1 MSQEHAGFQEALDTA
16 LPLLQEMKKG
26 LGKKPSAPKS
36 SLERLAAAG
45 ASAGIAALRPAITA
59 AAKATAPEA
68 KPSKAATVAAKAP
81 GPEGDSSV
89 DPVKYPPPAVSAAK
103 PLTSPHADDGRLAKL
118 EALKKEILA
127 CTRCPHL
134 VTSRTQVVYGV
145 GNPFSE
151 LLFVGEAPGE
161 EEDLRG
167 EPFIGKAG
175 QLLTKIIG
183 AMEYTREEIFIANV
197 LKCRP
202 DMPAGETGNR
212 KPKPA
217 EMATCLPW
225 LTRQI
230 ELIQPKVIV
239 ALGATAVE
247 GLLGEP
253 RTMRDVRGKWLDYR
267 GVPLMPTYHPAYL
280 LRNQTLAEKRKVW
293 EDMLLVLGKLGRPVS
308 DRQRGYFLSRG

>member
-1 MSQEHAGFQEALDTA
+1 MSSENSNSRDVGFSEALEAT
-16 LPLLQEMKKG
+16 LPILLRMKKT
-26 LGKKPSAPKS
+26 LRNQPKATKA
-36 SLERLAAAG
+36 SLERL
-45 ASAGIAALRPAITA
+45 SAISAPAQTLKSIAQ
-59 AAKATAPEA
+59 
-68 KPSKAATVAAKAP
+68 KAP
-81 GPEGDSSV
+81 PMSPKKTASQH
-89 DPVKYPPPAVSAAK
+89 PAGQ
-103 PLTSPHADDGRLAKL
+103 TDDGRLAKL
-118 EALKKEILA
+118 DELRKNILS
-127 CTRCPHL
+127 CTRCPNL
-134 VTSRTQVVYGV
+134 VASRTQVVYGV
-145 GNPFSE
+145 GNPFAE

-202 DMPAGETGNR
+202 DMPAGESGNR

-225 LTRQI
+225 LTQQI
-230 ELIQPKVIV
+230 ELIRPKVIV
-239 ALGATAVE
+239 ALGLTAVE

-253 RTMRDVRGKWLDYR
+253 RTMRDVRGKWLDYH

-293 EDMLLVLGKLGRPVS
+293 EDMLLVLGKLGRPIS
-308 DRQRGYFLSRG
+308 EKQRGYFLEKA

>member
-1 MSQEHAGFQEALDTA
+1 MSQEQAGFQQALDAA
-16 LPLLQEMKKG
+16 LPILQGMKKS
-26 LGKKPSAPKS
+26 LRKQPSAS
-36 SLERLAAAG
+36 LASLERL
-45 ASAGIAALRPAITA
+45 SA
-59 AAKATAPEA
+59 
-68 KPSKAATVAAKAP
+68 
-81 GPEGDSSV
+81 V
-89 DPVKYPPPAVSAAK
+89 DPVKYPPAPVTPAAPRIIPTPK
-103 PLTSPHADDGRLAKL
+103 DDGRLAKL
-118 EALKKEILA
+118 EELKGKILA
-127 CTRCPHL
+127 CTRCPNL
-134 VTSRTQVVYGV
+134 VASRTQVVYGV
-145 GNPFSE
+145 GNPFAE

-183 AMEYTREEIFIANV
+183 AMEFSREEIFIANV

-202 DMPAGETGNR
+202 DMPDGESGNR

-225 LTRQI
+225 LTEQI
-230 ELIQPKVIV
+230 GLIKPKVIV
-239 ALGATAVE
+239 ALGLTAVE

-253 RTMRDVRGKWLDYR
+253 RTMRDVRGKWLDYH

-293 EDMLLVLGKLGRPVS
+293 EDMLLVLENLGRPIS
-308 DRQRGYFLSRG
+308 AKQRGYFLEKAQ

>member
-1 MSQEHAGFQEALDTA
+1 MSQEQAGFQQALDAA
-16 LPLLQEMKKG
+16 LPILQGMKKS
-26 LGKKPSAPKS
+26 LRKQPSATHA
-36 SLERLAAAG
+36 SLERL
-45 ASAGIAALRPAITA
+45 SA
-59 AAKATAPEA
+59 
-68 KPSKAATVAAKAP
+68 
-81 GPEGDSSV
+81 V
-89 DPVKYPPPAVSAAK
+89 DPVKYPPAPATPAA
-103 PLTSPHADDGRLAKL
+103 PRILSTPTDDGRLAKL
-118 EALKKEILA
+118 EALKGKILA
-127 CTRCPHL
+127 CTRCPNL
-134 VTSRTQVVYGV
+134 VASRTQVVYGV
-145 GNPFSE
+145 GNPFAE

-183 AMEYTREEIFIANV
+183 AMEFSREEIFIANV

-202 DMPAGETGNR
+202 DMPDGESGNR

-225 LTRQI
+225 LTEQI
-230 ELIQPKVIV
+230 GLIKPKVIV
-239 ALGATAVE
+239 ALGLTAVE

-253 RTMRDVRGKWLDYR
+253 RTMRDVRGKWLDYH

-293 EDMLLVLGKLGRPVS
+293 EDMLLVLENLGRPIS
-308 DRQRGYFLSRG
+308 AKQRGYFLEKGQ

>member
-1 MSQEHAGFQEALDTA
+1 MSPMSSDHPARPDFSQALDAVLPILQDMKKSLRATPVASRASLDRLVSLPDSFTKGDPARPAAAVSSATITPAATQAPHAG
-16 LPLLQEMKKG
+16 
-26 LGKKPSAPKS
+26 
-36 SLERLAAAG
+36 
-45 ASAGIAALRPAITA
+45 
-59 AAKATAPEA
+59 
-68 KPSKAATVAAKAP
+68 
-81 GPEGDSSV
+81 
-89 DPVKYPPPAVSAAK
+89 
-103 PLTSPHADDGRLAKL
+103 DDGRLPKL
-118 EALKKEILA
+118 AELKTKILA

-134 VTSRTQVVYGV
+134 VKSRTQVVYGV

-167 EPFIGKAG
+167 EPFVGKAG

-183 AMEYTREEIFIANV
+183 AMEYTREQVFIANV

-202 DMPAGETGNR
+202 DMPGGEAGNR

-225 LTRQI
+225 LREQI
-230 ELIQPKVIV
+230 ALIRPKVIV
-239 ALGATAVE
+239 ALGLTAVE

-253 RTMRDVRGKWLDYR
+253 RTMREVRGKWLDYD

-280 LRNQTLAEKRKVW
+280 LRNQTMAEKRKVW
-293 EDMLLVLGKLGRPVS
+293 EDMLLVLEKLGRPVS
-308 DRQRGYFLSRG
+308 ARQRGYFLEKGQ

>member
-1 MSQEHAGFQEALDTA
+1 MSANPDAFQEALEAT
-16 LPLLQEMKKG
+16 LPILQSMTKN
-26 LGKKPSAPKS
+26 LRPKPKATRT
-36 SLERLAAAG
+36 SLENLKASLPSSFEKPIETAG
-45 ASAGIAALRPAITA
+45 DRHKTPQPVIPITSD
-59 AAKATAPEA
+59 K
-68 KPSKAATVAAKAP
+68 
-81 GPEGDSSV
+81 
-89 DPVKYPPPAVSAAK
+89 
-103 PLTSPHADDGRLAKL
+103 DDGRLGKL
-118 EALKKEILA
+118 EILKKSILT
-127 CTRCPHL
+127 CKRCPHL
-134 VTSRTQVVYGV
+134 VASRTQVVYGV
-145 GNPFSE
+145 GNPYAE

-183 AMEYTREEIFIANV
+183 AMEYTREDIFIANI

-202 DMPAGETGNR
+202 DMPVGESGNR

-225 LTRQI
+225 LTQQI
-230 ELIQPKVIV
+230 ELIKPKVIV
-239 ALGATAVE
+239 ALGLTAVE

-253 RTMRDVRGKWLDYR
+253 CTMRDIRGKWLDYH

-293 EDMLLVLGKLGRPVS
+293 EDMLLVLEKLGRPIS
-308 DRQRGYFLSRG
+308 AKQQGYFLEKA

>member
-1 MSQEHAGFQEALDTA
+1 MSAMNCDRPGLPQELDQALDA
-16 LPLLQEMKKG
+16 VLPILNDMKKSLRATPVASRAALDQLFSLPDSFIKKDPAATPSSAPASG
-26 LGKKPSAPKS
+26 KPS
-36 SLERLAAAG
+36 
-45 ASAGIAALRPAITA
+45 
-59 AAKATAPEA
+59 
-68 KPSKAATVAAKAP
+68 P
-81 GPEGDSSV
+81 G
-89 DPVKYPPPAVSAAK
+89 
-103 PLTSPHADDGRLAKL
+103 DDGRLAKL
-118 EALKKEILA
+118 AELKTKILA
-127 CTRCPHL
+127 CTNCTHL

-167 EPFIGKAG
+167 EPFVGKAG
-175 QLLTKIIG
+175 QLLTRIIG

-202 DMPAGETGNR
+202 DMPAGEAGNR

-225 LTRQI
+225 LRDQI
-230 ELIQPKVIV
+230 DLIKPKVIV
-239 ALGATAVE
+239 ALGLTAVE

-253 RTMRDVRGKWLDYR
+253 RTMRDVRGKWLDYH

-280 LRNQTLAEKRKVW
+280 LRNQTMAEKRKVW
-293 EDMLLVLGKLGRPVS
+293 EDMLLVLEKLGRPIS
-308 DRQRGYFLSRG
+308 AKQRGYFLEKA

>member
-1 MSQEHAGFQEALDTA
+1 MSAMSSDRPGLPQAFDEALDA
-16 LPLLQEMKKG
+16 VLPILNDMKKS
-26 LGKKPSAPKS
+26 LRATPVASRAALDQLFSLPDSFLKKDPASPLVPIAPGAATAPAAATAPSPASKA
-36 SLERLAAAG
+36 AAAG
-45 ASAGIAALRPAITA
+45 
-59 AAKATAPEA
+59 
-68 KPSKAATVAAKAP
+68 
-81 GPEGDSSV
+81 
-89 DPVKYPPPAVSAAK
+89 
-103 PLTSPHADDGRLAKL
+103 DDGRLAKL
-118 EALKKEILA
+118 AELKTKIIA

-134 VTSRTQVVYGV
+134 VKSRTQVVYGV

-167 EPFIGKAG
+167 EPFVGKAG
-175 QLLTKIIG
+175 QLLTRIIG

-202 DMPAGETGNR
+202 DMPAGEAGNR

-225 LTRQI
+225 LREQI
-230 ELIQPKVIV
+230 NLIKPKVIV
-239 ALGATAVE
+239 ALGLTAVE

-253 RTMRDVRGKWLDYR
+253 RTMREVRGKWLDYH

-280 LRNQTLAEKRKVW
+280 LRNQTMAEKRKVW
-293 EDMLLVLGKLGRPVS
+293 EDMLMVLEKLGRPIS
-308 DRQRGYFLSRG
+308 AKQRGYFLEKA

>member
-1 MSQEHAGFQEALDTA
+1 MSTTPDGFQEALDAT
-16 LPLLQEMKKG
+16 LPILQSMTKN
-26 LGKKPSAPKS
+26 LRAKPKATKT
-36 SLERLAAAG
+36 SLENLKASLPPSFEKPTTPAEETNNSAEQIKHVKPAA
-45 ASAGIAALRPAITA
+45 
-59 AAKATAPEA
+59 
-68 KPSKAATVAAKAP
+68 
-81 GPEGDSSV
+81 
-89 DPVKYPPPAVSAAK
+89 PVVSGK
-103 PLTSPHADDGRLAKL
+103 DDGRLAKL
-118 EALKKEILA
+118 EVLKKNILS

-145 GNPFSE
+145 GNPFAE

-175 QLLTKIIG
+175 QLLTKIIS
-183 AMEYTREEIFIANV
+183 AMEYTREDIFIANV

-202 DMPAGETGNR
+202 DMPEGESGNR

-225 LTRQI
+225 LTQQI
-230 ELIQPKVIV
+230 ELIKPKVIV
-239 ALGATAVE
+239 ALGLTAVE
-247 GLLGEP
+247 GLLGETC
-253 RTMRDVRGKWLDYR
+253 TMRDVRGKWLEYH

-293 EDMLLVLGKLGRPVS
+293 EDMLLVLEQLGRPIS
-308 DRQRGYFLSRG
+308 TKQRGYFLEKA

>member
-1 MSQEHAGFQEALDTA
+1 MKRSLRKQPTA
-16 LPLLQEMKKG
+16 SL
-26 LGKKPSAPKS
+26 A
-36 SLERLAAAG
+36 SLERL
-45 ASAGIAALRPAITA
+45 
-59 AAKATAPEA
+59 
-68 KPSKAATVAAKAP
+68 
-81 GPEGDSSV
+81 SSI
-89 DPVKYPPPAVSAAK
+89 DPVKYPPAGPAAPAAPAPRSAPAN
-103 PLTSPHADDGRLAKL
+103 ADDGRIAKL
-118 EALKKEILA
+118 EELKGKILA
-127 CTRCPHL
+127 CTRCPNL
-134 VTSRTQVVYGV
+134 VASRTQVVYGV
-145 GNPFSE
+145 GNPFAE

-175 QLLTKIIG
+175 QLLTKIIA
-183 AMEYTREEIFIANV
+183 AMDYTREEIFIANI

-202 DMPAGETGNR
+202 DMPAGESGNR

-230 ELIQPKVIV
+230 ELIKPKVIV
-239 ALGATAVE
+239 ALGLTAVE

-253 RTMRDVRGKWLDYR
+253 RTMRDVRGKWLDYH

-293 EDMLLVLGKLGRPVS
+293 EDMLLVLEKLGRPVS
-308 DRQRGYFLSRG
+308 AKQRAYFLEKS

>member
-1 MSQEHAGFQEALDTA
+1 MSQEHDRFQEALDTA

-26 LGKKPSAPKS
+26 LGKKPTASRSSLESLAAGKTAPSPLARNTVTHPVKIEATAPKS
-36 SLERLAAAG
+36 
-45 ASAGIAALRPAITA
+45 PVT
-59 AAKATAPEA
+59 P
-68 KPSKAATVAAKAP
+68 
-81 GPEGDSSV
+81 GDSSV
-89 DPVKYPPPAVSAAK
+89 DPVKYPPAAK
-103 PLTSPHADDGRLAKL
+103 PVAKTAHTPSDDGRLEKL
-118 EALKKEILA
+118 GTLRREILA
-127 CTRCPHL
+127 CTLCPHL

-161 EEDLRG
+161 EEDLQG

-202 DMPAGETGNR
+202 DMPAGESGNR

-225 LTRQI
+225 LTKQI
-230 ELIQPKVIV
+230 DLIKPKVIV
-239 ALGATAVE
+239 ALGLTAVE

-253 RTMRDVRGKWLDYR
+253 CTMRDVRGKWLSYN

-293 EDMLLVLGKLGRPVS
+293 EDMLQVLEKLGRPIS
-308 DRQRGYFLSRG
+308 DRQRGYFLSK

>member
-1 MSQEHAGFQEALDTA
+1 MSQEQAGFQEALDAT
-16 LPLLQEMKKG
+16 LPILQGMKKS
-26 LGKKPSAPKS
+26 LRRQPTASLS
-36 SLERLAAAG
+36 SLERL
-45 ASAGIAALRPAITA
+45 
-59 AAKATAPEA
+59 
-68 KPSKAATVAAKAP
+68 
-81 GPEGDSSV
+81 SSI
-89 DPVKYPPPAVSAAK
+89 DPVKYPPTPSLTSAAR
-103 PLTSPHADDGRLAKL
+103 PLPVAKDDGRLAKL
-118 EALKKEILA
+118 EELKGRILA
-127 CTRCPHL
+127 CTRCPNL
-134 VTSRTQVVYGV
+134 VASRTQVVYGV
-145 GNPFSE
+145 GNPFAD

-183 AMEYTREEIFIANV
+183 AMDYTREEIFIANI

-202 DMPAGETGNR
+202 DMPAGESGNR

-225 LTRQI
+225 LTQQI
-230 ELIQPKVIV
+230 ELIRPKVIV
-239 ALGATAVE
+239 ALGLTAVE

-253 RTMRDVRGKWLDYR
+253 RTMRDVRGKWLDYH

-293 EDMLLVLGKLGRPVS
+293 EDMLLVLEKLGRPIS
-308 DRQRGYFLSRG
+308 AKQRGYFLEK

>member
-1 MSQEHAGFQEALDTA
+1 MSQEPAGFQEALDAA
-16 LPLLQEMKKG
+16 LPILQGMRKSLRKQ
-26 LGKKPSAPKS
+26 PSAKS
-36 SLERLAAAG
+36 ADLERL
-45 ASAGIAALRPAITA
+45 SA
-59 AAKATAPEA
+59 
-68 KPSKAATVAAKAP
+68 
-81 GPEGDSSV
+81 V
-89 DPVKYPPPAVSAAK
+89 DPVKYPPAPPVPAPTVIT
-103 PLTSPHADDGRLAKL
+103 TSSPADDGRLAKL
-118 EALKKEILA
+118 EELKGKILA
-127 CTRCPHL
+127 CTRCPNL
-134 VTSRTQVVYGV
+134 VASRTQVVYGV
-145 GNPFSE
+145 GNPFAE

-161 EEDLRG
+161 EEDLKG

-202 DMPAGETGNR
+202 DMPAGESGNR

-225 LTRQI
+225 LTQQI
-230 ELIQPKVIV
+230 ELIKPKVIV
-239 ALGATAVE
+239 ALGLTAVE

-253 RTMRDVRGKWLDYR
+253 RTMRDVRGKWLDYH

-293 EDMLLVLGKLGRPVS
+293 EDMLLVLEKLGRTIS
-308 DRQRGYFLSRG
+308 ARQRGYFLEKNSQN

>member
-1 MSQEHAGFQEALDTA
+1 MSQQPAGFQEALEAA
-16 LPLLQEMKKG
+16 LPLLQGMQKS
-26 LGKKPSAPKS
+26 LRRQPSATRE
-36 SLERLAAAG
+36 SLDRL
-45 ASAGIAALRPAITA
+45 SAI
-59 AAKATAPEA
+59 
-68 KPSKAATVAAKAP
+68 
-81 GPEGDSSV
+81 
-89 DPVKYPPPAVSAAK
+89 DPVKYPPASRPTTASPAAPAA
-103 PLTSPHADDGRLAKL
+103 PVADDGRLAKL
-118 EALKKEILA
+118 AELKTKILA

-145 GNPFSE
+145 GNPFAE

-167 EPFIGKAG
+167 EPFVGKAG

-202 DMPAGETGNR
+202 DMPAGESGNR

-225 LTRQI
+225 LTEQI
-230 ELIQPKVIV
+230 RLIKPKVIV
-239 ALGATAVE
+239 ALGLTAVE

-253 RTMRDVRGKWLDYR
+253 RTMREVRGKWLDYH

-293 EDMLLVLGKLGRPVS
+293 EDMLLVIEKLGRPVS
-308 DRQRGYFLSRG
+308 SRQRGYFLEKSA

>member
-1 MSQEHAGFQEALDTA
+1 
-16 LPLLQEMKKG
+16 MKKS
-26 LGKKPSAPKS
+26 LRKQPTATLS
-36 SLERLAAAG
+36 SLERL
-45 ASAGIAALRPAITA
+45 
-59 AAKATAPEA
+59 
-68 KPSKAATVAAKAP
+68 
-81 GPEGDSSV
+81 SSI
-89 DPVKYPPPAVSAAK
+89 DPVKYPPAPSPSAVAR
-103 PLTSPHADDGRLAKL
+103 PLPVQSDDGRLAML
-118 EALKKEILA
+118 EELKGRILS
-127 CTRCPHL
+127 CTRCPNL
-134 VTSRTQVVYGV
+134 VASRTQVVYGV
-145 GNPFSE
+145 GNPFAE

-183 AMEYTREEIFIANV
+183 AMEYTREEIFIANI

-202 DMPAGETGNR
+202 DMPDGESGNR

-225 LTRQI
+225 LTQQI
-230 ELIQPKVIV
+230 ELIKPKVIV
-239 ALGATAVE
+239 ALGLTAVE

-253 RTMRDVRGKWLDYR
+253 RTMRDVRGKWLDYH

-293 EDMLLVLGKLGRPVS
+293 EDMLLVLGKLGRPIS
-308 DRQRGYFLSRG
+308 AKQRGYFLEKSS